1 MNNIE
6 YHTLSNGLRIVHR
19 QSHSAVE
26 YCGVAI
32 NVGSR
37 DENEHEYG
45 LAHFVEHTIFKGT
58 QKRRSCHIINR
69 MESVGGELNAYTT
82 KEETM
87 LYSIF
92 PFGNLARAV
101 ELIADLVTSSNFP
114 KSEIDKE
121 REVVAE
127 EINSYLDTPSEA
139 VFDDFED
146 LIFKNSSLG
155 HNILGNVD
163 SISTFTSQ
171 ICSDYLT
178 RNYVPSRMVFFY
190 MGAMPPDKTFRI
202 VEKYFNSMPNKQ
214 SSIMRIKPKSVDIF
228 NISKSINCHQSHS
241 IIGTRLPSMH
251 TELRYPIALLTNML
265 GGPGMNSILNIALR
279 ERRGLVYTV
288 DASSSLLTDTGLFT
302 IYFGCDTSDT
312 EKCRK
317 LIFNELDNL
326 CSNEISPIKLEKIKK
341 QHLGQILVA
350 SDNREQMALSTA
362 RATLYFNKVASSE
375 EIAERIMSVT
385 SSQLA
390 EAAQLIAPQNCST
403 FTLY

>member
-1 MNNIE
+1 MAEIE
-6 YHTLSNGLRIVHR
+6 YHTLSNGLKIVYRHA
-19 QSHSAVE
+19 HSAVE
-26 YCGVAI
+26 YCGVAV

-87 LYSIF
+87 LYSLF
-92 PFGNLARAV
+92 PYGHLERAT
-101 ELIADLVTSSNFP
+101 ELISDLITSSCFP

-146 LIFKNSSLG
+146 LIFKGSSLG
-155 HNILGNVD
+155 HNILGNVN

-171 ICSDYLT
+171 ICRDYLT
-178 RNYVPSRMVFFY
+178 RNYTPSRMVFFY
-190 MGAMPPDKTFRI
+190 MGKSSAEKVFRFADKFFGTI
-202 VEKYFNSMPNKQ
+202 SDKEKT
-214 SSIMRIKPKSVDIF
+214 IIRTTPKEVTQFDIRKH
-228 NISKSINCHQSHS
+228 IDCHQSHT

-251 TELRYPIALLTNML
+251 SPLRYSIALLTNML
-265 GGPGMNSILNIALR
+265 GGPGMNSILNVALR
-279 ERRGLVYTV
+279 ERHGLVYTV

-302 IYFGCDTSDT
+302 IYFGCDTNDT
-312 EKCRK
+312 DKCRK
-317 LIFNELDNL
+317 LIFQELEKL
-326 CSNEISPIKLEKIKK
+326 SSETITTSKLEKIKK

-362 RATLYFNKVASSE
+362 RATLYFNRVASPE
-375 EIAERIMSVT
+375 EISDRIMSIT
-385 SSQLA
+385 PAQLL
-390 EAAQLIAPQNCST
+390 EAAQLTAPQFCSSL
-403 FTLY
+403 TLY

>member
-6 YHTLSNGLRIVHR
+6 YHTLPNGLRMVYRH
-19 QSHSAVE
+19 SHSAVE

-37 DENEHEYG
+37 DENENEYG

-58 QKRRSCHIINR
+58 QKRRSYHIINR

-92 PFGNLARAV
+92 PFGHLERAT
-101 ELIADLVTSSNFP
+101 ELIADLITSSIFP

-121 REVVAE
+121 REVVSE

-139 VFDDFED
+139 IFDDFED
-146 LIFKNSSLG
+146 LIFKDSSLG
-155 HNILGNVD
+155 HNILG
-163 SISTFTSQ
+163 SAYTISTFSSQ
-171 ICSDYLT
+171 ICRDYLT
-178 RNYVPSRMVFFY
+178 RNYRPDNMVFFY
-190 MGAMPPDKTFRI
+190 MGASASDKVFHLA
-202 VEKYFNSMPNKQ
+202 EKYLCSMQAKP
-214 SSIMRIKPKSVDIF
+214 SSNIRAVPTHITNF
-228 NISKSINCHQSHS
+228 NIEKRIDCHQAHT
-241 IIGTRLPSMH
+241 IIGARLPSMH
-251 TELRYPIALLTNML
+251 THLRYPIALLTNML
-265 GGPGMNSILNIALR
+265 GGPGMNSILNIELR

-302 IYFGCDTSDT
+302 IYYGCDTNDT

-317 LIFNELDNL
+317 LIFNELDRL
-326 CSNEISPIKLEKIKK
+326 GSKEISSVKLEKIKK

-362 RATLYFNKVASSE
+362 RATLYFNKAASSE
-375 EIAERIMSVT
+375 EISEYVMSVT
-385 SSQLA
+385 TSQLL

-403 FTLY
+403 LTLY

>member
-32 NVGSR
+32 NAGSR
-37 DENEHEYG
+37 DESEHEHG

-92 PFGNLARAV
+92 PFGNFERAV

-146 LIFKNSSLG
+146 LIFKGSSLG

-178 RNYVPSRMVFFY
+178 RNYVPTRMVFFY
-190 MGAMPPDKTFRI
+190 MGEMPSDKTFRI
-202 VEKYFNSMPNKQ
+202 VEKYFNIIPNKQ

-251 TELRYPIALLTNML
+251 TELRHPIALLTNML
-265 GGPGMNSILNIALR
+265 GGPGMNSILNITLR

-317 LIFNELDNL
+317 LIFNELDKL
-326 CSNEISPIKLEKIKK
+326 CSIEISPAKLEKIKK

-375 EIAERIMSVT
+375 EIAEHIMSVT
-385 SSQLA
+385 PTQLS

-403 FTLY
+403 LTLY